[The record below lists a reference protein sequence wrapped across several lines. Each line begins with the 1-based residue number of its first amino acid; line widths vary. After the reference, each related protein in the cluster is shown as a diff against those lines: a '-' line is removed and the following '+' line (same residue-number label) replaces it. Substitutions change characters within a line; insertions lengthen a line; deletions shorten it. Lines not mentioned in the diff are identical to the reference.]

1 METLEETQKRIDREK
16 AEQVKEWEAH
26 QAQEEAKVAAMRRK
40 TDNINADTDHT
51 DDESAEGRPTEM
63 NTPNTPPQPTAGAEQ
78 PAPQAEAP
86 APAPEQP
93 TPQAET
99 PAPEQAAPQPPIAP
113 QRPTPQF
120 GAFKAST
127 GSFEADSQSFF
138 NPETEN
144 GFLDTM
150 NKLVEKGLQGNSPE
164 EIAQNMFFTAMTAL
178 FELLAKAIEH
188 RTKERKRRRKEY
200 QERTRL
206 WDKEVAGMNAIDKAN
221 MFWGVMSTHPM
232 MAQYLGKSP
241 LPKEAKKAALQLAM
255 HDKQAHDS
263 CKGLMEVMLK
273 RQLKE
278 SEYQQ
283 MVKSASG
290 MILGSM
296 GLEQVGKLSLNNPK
310 VLETLNTAGQSQLVG
325 VLHDRVASHRQYQA
339 EQAAKRQTLN
349 RARGGQGNDPNPYIN
364 RNEYSR
370 SA

>member
-16 AEQVKEWEAH
+16 AEQVKEWQEH

-63 NTPNTPPQPTAGAEQ
+63 NAPNTPPQPTAGAEQ

-86 APAPEQP
+86 TPAPEQP

-206 WDKEVAGMNAIDKAN
+206 WDKEVVGMNAIDKAN

-296 GLEQVGKLSLNNPK
+296 SLEQVGKLSLNNPK